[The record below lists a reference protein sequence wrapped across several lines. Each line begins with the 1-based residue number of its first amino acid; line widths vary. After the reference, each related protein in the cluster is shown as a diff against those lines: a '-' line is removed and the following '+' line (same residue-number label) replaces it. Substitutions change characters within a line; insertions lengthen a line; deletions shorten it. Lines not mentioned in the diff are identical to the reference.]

1 MDAFGWAISRK
12 SAGLAGVVYRV
23 EFARRAG
30 NTVMA
35 DNEHAIHEL
44 IASTR
49 ELSNLIRIHEA
60 DIASLKAKVENNL
73 RQSERLESMV
83 HQIGDDVSAV
93 RSDVTNKVNEM
104 QLAVM
109 NHIQS
114 DEVAQNRI
122 LKTIIIAAFVNGLAV
137 IVWLA
142 SSWVDSGMPW
152 PIFPWL

>member
-1 MDAFGWAISRK
+1 
-12 SAGLAGVVYRV
+12 
-23 EFARRAG
+23 
-30 NTVMA
+30 MA

-60 DIASLKAKVENNL
+60 DIAALKAKVENNL

-93 RSDVTNKVNEM
+93 RNDVTSKVNEM
-104 QLAVM
+104 QIAVL
-109 NHIQS
+109 NHIQN
-114 DEVAQNRI
+114 DEIAQNRI

-137 IVWLA
+137 IMWLA
-142 SSWVDSGMPW
+142 SSWYESGMPW

>member
-1 MDAFGWAISRK
+1 M
-12 SAGLAGVVYRV
+12 AGAVCRV

-30 NTVMA
+30 NSVMA

-60 DIASLKAKVENNL
+60 DIAALKAKVENNL
-73 RQSERLESMV
+73 RQSERHESMV

-93 RSDVTNKVNEM
+93 RNDVTRKVNEM
-104 QLAVM
+104 QIAVL
-109 NHIQS
+109 NHIQN
-114 DEVAQNRI
+114 DEIAQNRI
-122 LKTIIIAAFVNGLAV
+122 LKTTIVAAFVNGLAV
-137 IVWLA
+137 ILWLV

>member
-1 MDAFGWAISRK
+1 
-12 SAGLAGVVYRV
+12 
-23 EFARRAG
+23 
-30 NTVMA
+30 MA

-60 DIASLKAKVENNL
+60 DIAALKAKVENNL

-93 RSDVTNKVNEM
+93 RSYVTNKVNEM
-104 QLAVM
+104 QIAVL
-109 NHIQS
+109 NHIQN
-114 DEVAQNRI
+114 DEIAQNRI
-122 LKTIIIAAFVNGLAV
+122 LKTIIVAAFVNGMAV
-137 IVWLA
+137 ILWLMN
-142 SSWVDSGMPW
+142 SWVESGMPW

>member
-1 MDAFGWAISRK
+1 
-12 SAGLAGVVYRV
+12 
-23 EFARRAG
+23 
-30 NTVMA
+30 MA

-60 DIASLKAKVENNL
+60 DIAALKAKVENNL

-93 RSDVTNKVNEM
+93 RNDVTRKVNEM
-104 QLAVM
+104 QIAVL
-109 NHIQS
+109 NHIQN
-114 DEVAQNRI
+114 DEIAQNRI
-122 LKTIIIAAFVNGLAV
+122 LKTIIVAAFVNGLAV
-137 IVWLA
+137 ILWLV

>member
-1 MDAFGWAISRK
+1 
-12 SAGLAGVVYRV
+12 
-23 EFARRAG
+23 
-30 NTVMA
+30 MA

-60 DIASLKAKVENNL
+60 DIAALKAKVENNL

-104 QLAVM
+104 QIAVL
-109 NHIQS
+109 NHIKN
-114 DEVAQNRI
+114 DEIAQNRI
-122 LKTIIIAAFVNGLAV
+122 LKTIIVAAFVNGMAV
-137 IVWLA
+137 ILWLMN
-142 SSWVDSGMPW
+142 SWVESGMPW

>member
-1 MDAFGWAISRK
+1 
-12 SAGLAGVVYRV
+12 
-23 EFARRAG
+23 
-30 NTVMA
+30 MA

-60 DIASLKAKVENNL
+60 DIAALKAKVENNL

-93 RSDVTNKVNEM
+93 RNDVTNKVNEM
-104 QLAVM
+104 QIAVL
-109 NHIQS
+109 NHIQN
-114 DEVAQNRI
+114 DEIAQNRI
-122 LKTIIIAAFVNGLAV
+122 LKTIIVAAFVDGLAV
-137 IVWLA
+137 ILWLV

>member
-1 MDAFGWAISRK
+1 
-12 SAGLAGVVYRV
+12 
-23 EFARRAG
+23 
-30 NTVMA
+30 MA

-60 DIASLKAKVENNL
+60 DIAALKAKVENNL

-137 IVWLA
+137 IMWLA
-142 SSWVDSGMPW
+142 SSWYESGMPW

>member
-1 MDAFGWAISRK
+1 
-12 SAGLAGVVYRV
+12 
-23 EFARRAG
+23 
-30 NTVMA
+30 MA

-60 DIASLKAKVENNL
+60 DIAALKAKVENNL

-93 RSDVTNKVNEM
+93 RNDVTNKVNEM
-104 QLAVM
+104 QIAVL
-109 NHIQS
+109 NHIQN
-114 DEVAQNRI
+114 DEIAQNRI
-122 LKTIIIAAFVNGLAV
+122 LKTIIVAAFVNGLAV
-137 IVWLA
+137 ILWLV

>member
-1 MDAFGWAISRK
+1 
-12 SAGLAGVVYRV
+12 
-23 EFARRAG
+23 
-30 NTVMA
+30 MA

-60 DIASLKAKVENNL
+60 DIAALKAKVENNL

-104 QLAVM
+104 QIAVL
-109 NHIQS
+109 NHIQN
-114 DEVAQNRI
+114 DEIAQNRI
-122 LKTIIIAAFVNGLAV
+122 LKTIIVAAFVNGMAV
-137 IVWLA
+137 IFWLMN
-142 SSWVDSGMPW
+142 SWVESGMPW

>member
-1 MDAFGWAISRK
+1 
-12 SAGLAGVVYRV
+12 
-23 EFARRAG
+23 
-30 NTVMA
+30 MA
-35 DNEHAIHEL
+35 DNEHAIYEL

-60 DIASLKAKVENNL
+60 DIAALKAKVENNL

-104 QLAVM
+104 QIAVL
-109 NHIQS
+109 NHIKN
-114 DEVAQNRI
+114 DEIAQNRI
-122 LKTIIIAAFVNGLAV
+122 LKTIIVAAFVNGMAV
-137 IVWLA
+137 ILWLMN
-142 SSWVDSGMPW
+142 SWVESGMPW

>member
-1 MDAFGWAISRK
+1 
-12 SAGLAGVVYRV
+12 
-23 EFARRAG
+23 
-30 NTVMA
+30 MA

-60 DIASLKAKVENNL
+60 DIAALKAKVENNL

-83 HQIGDDVSAV
+83 HQIGDDFSAV
-93 RSDVTNKVNEM
+93 RNDVTSKVNEM
-104 QLAVM
+104 QIAVL
-109 NHIQS
+109 NHIQN
-114 DEVAQNRI
+114 DEIAQNRI
-122 LKTIIIAAFVNGLAV
+122 LKTIIVAAFVNGLAV

-142 SSWVDSGMPW
+142 ISWYEAGMPW

>member
-1 MDAFGWAISRK
+1 
-12 SAGLAGVVYRV
+12 
-23 EFARRAG
+23 
-30 NTVMA
+30 MA

-60 DIASLKAKVENNL
+60 DIAALKAKVENNL

-104 QLAVM
+104 QIAVL
-109 NHIQS
+109 NHIQN
-114 DEVAQNRI
+114 DEIAQNRI
-122 LKTIIIAAFVNGLAV
+122 LKTIIVAAFVNGMAV
-137 IVWLA
+137 ILWLMN
-142 SSWVDSGMPW
+142 SWVESGMPW

>member
-1 MDAFGWAISRK
+1 
-12 SAGLAGVVYRV
+12 
-23 EFARRAG
+23 
-30 NTVMA
+30 MA

-60 DIASLKAKVENNL
+60 DIAALKAKVENNL

-83 HQIGDDVSAV
+83 HQIGDDFSAV
-93 RSDVTNKVNEM
+93 RNDVTNKVNEM
-104 QLAVM
+104 QIAVL
-109 NHIQS
+109 NHIQN
-114 DEVAQNRI
+114 DEIAQNRI

-137 IVWLA
+137 IMWLA
-142 SSWVDSGMPW
+142 SSWYESGMPW

>member
-1 MDAFGWAISRK
+1 
-12 SAGLAGVVYRV
+12 
-23 EFARRAG
+23 
-30 NTVMA
+30 MA

-49 ELSNLIRIHEA
+49 ELSNLIRIDEA
-60 DIASLKAKVENNL
+60 DIAALKAKVENNL

-93 RSDVTNKVNEM
+93 RNDVTNKVNEM
-104 QLAVM
+104 QIAVL
-109 NHIQS
+109 NHIQN
-114 DEVAQNRI
+114 DEIAQNRI

-137 IVWLA
+137 IMWLA
-142 SSWVDSGMPW
+142 SSWYESGMPW